1 MYDYYIVATYD
12 MGNGKRSD
20 CLVCLAG
27 HTAESAEHSRQMVLD
42 GIANGKKEYAKIV
55 GNVRI
60 EYDKH
65 EDCWWNQGGLD

>member
-12 MGNGKRSD
+12 MGNGKQSD

-27 HTAESAEHSRQMVLD
+27 HTAESAEDSKQRVLE
-42 GIANGKKEYAKIV
+42 GMANGKKEYATII

-60 EYDKH
+60 ECDKH
-65 EDCWWNQGGLD
+65 ENCWWNQGGLD